1 MDKKGWVKGYKSFLS
16 FILGIIFLF
25 VGSFQLFFKDI
36 SILKFLSSLLNNE
49 LFIYICLIIGGIFF
63 FIDSFFISHGLGKLL
78 SILAGILLLVA
89 GALPIIVIKLKLLS
103 ITLPFTNL
111 SVFQGIIAFFG
122 IYLIIDAFLMKSHF
136 ELHQ

>member
-1 MDKKGWVKGYKSFLS
+1 MDKLNKAVPYSKLYV
-16 FILGIIFLF
+16 FIVWPI
-25 VGSFQLFFKDI
+25 
-36 SILKFLSSLLNNE
+36 
-49 LFIYICLIIGGIFF
+49 
-63 FIDSFFISHGLGKLL
+63 
-78 SILAGILLLVA
+78 AGILLLVA